1 MWQPTNSLEQE
12 RLHKLEQ
19 LKERGVN
26 PYPSRTHRT
35 HTTTEAI
42 AAFEAA
48 EAPFKA
54 EIDQAKAAFDQATAD
69 NDKDGRKDAQVALA
83 EAEAKIPPIE
93 VTVAGR
99 LRRMNGKGK
108 VAFAHYEDQHG
119 RLQLFFRINDMQDDQ
134 YALIKDKLVEVDD
147 FVQATG
153 TMMRTKAGEV
163 SVRVAEFKLL
173 SKSMSPL
180 PVIKVVKNDDGTETE
195 YGEFTDVEARYRQR
209 YADLAVNK
217 NVRDIFRIR
226 AKTIRAMQNF
236 LDDEGM
242 LEVETPILQPIYGGA
257 AARPF
262 TTHHN
267 QLHQEL
273 FLRISFELYLKRL
286 LVGAYDAVYEIGR
299 DFRNEGVSYKHNP
312 EFTMMEFYKAYIDY
326 NGVMDITE
334 RMFAYCAEQA
344 VGTTKIVWQGHEID
358 LAPSWER
365 LTIREA
371 VKKYTGIDYMDYPDA
386 ESLAD
391 LMLEKFGE
399 KIKPGEPWG
408 RIVVEHLLGNQVEKH
423 LIQPTFIMDYPRD
436 VSPFAKPT
444 EYDPN
449 HTERFEFFIGG
460 MEMGNAFTE
469 LNDPFDQEQRFIEM
483 SALYTKGDDDETPF
497 DEDYLTA
504 MRYGMPP
511 MGGFGCG
518 VDRLVML
525 LTDQRSIREVLMFP
539 HLRSRTDIE

>member
-1 MWQPTNSLEQE
+1 MWQPSNSLEEE
-12 RLHKLEQ
+12 RVNKLNQ

-26 PYPSRTHRT
+26 TYPRRAVRT
-35 HTTTEAI
+35 HTTAEAI
-42 AAFEAA
+42 SAFE
-48 EAPFKA
+48 
-54 EIDQAKAAFDQATAD
+54 
-69 NDKDGRKDAQVALA
+69 
-83 EAEAKIPPIE
+83 EAEKIDAENPATVP

-99 LRRMNGKGK
+99 VRRMNVKGK
-108 VAFAHYEDQHG
+108 VSFAHYEDEHG
-119 RLQLFFRINDMQDDQ
+119 RLQLFFRINDMDADE
-134 YALIKDKLVEVDD
+134 YGLIKDKLIEVDD
-147 FVQATG
+147 FIQATG
-153 TMMRTKAGEV
+153 TMMRTRAGEV
-163 SVRVAEFKLL
+163 SVRVESFKLL
-173 SKSMSPL
+173 SKSVSPL
-180 PVIKVVKNDDGTETE
+180 PVIKVVKNEDGTETE
-195 YGEFTDVEARYRQR
+195 YGEFSDVEARYRQR
-209 YADLAVNK
+209 YADLAVNRH
-217 NVRDIFRIR
+217 VRDTFRTR
-226 AKTIRAMQNF
+226 AKVIRAMQLF

-267 QLHQEL
+267 QLHQNL

-286 LVGAYDAVYEIGR
+286 LVGGFDAVYEIGR

-326 NGVMDITE
+326 KGVMDIVE
-334 RMFAYCAEQA
+334 RLYAYCTEKATG
-344 VGTTKIVWQGHEID
+344 GTTITWQGHEID
-358 LAPSWER
+358 MSPPWER

-371 VKKYTGIDYMDYPDA
+371 VKKYTDIDYMDYPDA
-386 ESLAD
+386 ESLAV
-391 LMLEKFGE
+391 MMQEKFGA

-423 LIQPTFIMDYPRD
+423 LIQPTIIMDYPRD

-469 LNDPFDQEQRFIEM
+469 LNDPFDQEQRFVDM
-483 SALYTKGDDDETPF
+483 ANLYGKGDDDETPF

-525 LTDQRSIREVLMFP
+525 LTDQRSIRDVLMFP
-539 HLRSRTDIE
+539 HLRSREDVDTES

>member
-1 MWQPTNSLEQE
+1 MWQPSNSLEEE
-12 RLHKLEQ
+12 RLNKLNE
-19 LKERGVN
+19 LKERGVET
-26 PYPSRTHRT
+26 YPRRVERT
-35 HTTTEAI
+35 HTTAEAI
-42 AAFEAA
+42 KAFE
-48 EAPFKA
+48 KA
-54 EIDQAKAAFDQATAD
+54 EE
-69 NDKDGRKDAQVALA
+69 KDPENPESIQ
-83 EAEAKIPPIE
+83 

-99 LRRMNGKGK
+99 IRRMNVKGK
-108 VAFAHYEDQHG
+108 VSFAHYEDEHG
-119 RLQLFFRINDMQDDQ
+119 RLQLFFRINDMDEDE
-134 YALIKDKLVEVDD
+134 YTLIKDKLIEVDD
-147 FVQATG
+147 FIQATG
-153 TMMRTKAGEV
+153 TMMRTRAGEV
-163 SVRVAEFKLL
+163 SVRVETFKLL
-173 SKSMSPL
+173 AKSVSPL
-180 PVIKVVKNDDGTETE
+180 PVIKVVKNEDGTETE
-195 YGEFTDVEARYRQR
+195 YGEFSDVEARYRQR

-217 NVRDIFRIR
+217 HVRDTFRTR
-226 AKTIRAMQNF
+226 AKVIRAMQLF

-267 QLHQEL
+267 QLHQNL

-286 LVGAYDAVYEIGR
+286 LVGGYDAVYEIGR

-326 NGVMDITE
+326 TGVMDITE
-334 RMFAYCAEQA
+334 RLYQYCTEQA
-344 VGTTKIVWQGHEID
+344 TGSSKITWQGHEID
-358 LAPSWER
+358 MSVWER
-365 LTIREA
+365 MTIREA
-371 VKKYTGIDYMDYPDA
+371 VKKYTDIDYMDYPDA
-386 ESLAD
+386 ESLAV
-391 LMLEKFGE
+391 MMQEKFGE

-408 RIVVEHLLGNQVEKH
+408 RIVVEHLLGNHVEKH
-423 LIQPTFIMDYPRD
+423 LIQPTIIMDYPRD

-469 LNDPFDQEQRFIEM
+469 LNDPFDQEQRFVDM
-483 SALYTKGDDDETPF
+483 ANLYGKGDDDETPF
-497 DEDYLTA
+497 DEDYLNA

-525 LTDQRSIREVLMFP
+525 LTDQRSIRDVLMFP
-539 HLRSRTDIE
+539 HLRTRDDVE